1 MRGRWAQGVTVV
13 LTHGFSSSGTMT
25 LQNKQPT
32 LKEAIDF
39 LLKREPRGRLRK
51 LGGSSTLLGKILFNI
66 IWTRP
71 LILTHI
77 HVQRGHTR
85 THIRTGFLPAEA
97 LGEGVNSSCSLLSRQ
112 SEWIHRRGHTHT
124 FRLSFKKQCGWPND
138 QWALIGL
145 NYPHLH
151 LSCDYLHVSHLGA
164 LTCPHSTHVWSSASV
179 LTGRPIKQPPP

>member
-32 LKEAIDF
+32 LREAVDF

-77 HVQRGHTR
+77 HVQRGHTYALAS
-85 THIRTGFLPAEA
+85 FLLWHWGKGWTVAA
-97 LGEGVNSSCSLLSRQ
+97 AYCHDRVN
-112 SEWIHRRGHTHT
+112 EYTDVGTHT

-138 QWALIGL
+138 QWALIVL

-164 LTCPHSTHVWSSASV
+164 LTCPHSTHVWSFASV